1 VEEVDHLAIKVEFTP
16 HILADQ
22 AEVELMV
29 LPQLVEQELLDKVIM
44 ADQAVTA
51 DAVVE
56 AAQVP
61 LDPTQALTP

>member
-1 VEEVDHLAIKVEFTP
+1 VVFTP
-16 HILADQ
+16 HILVDQ
-22 AEVELMV
+22 VEVELMV

-61 LDPTQALTP
+61 LDQTQALTP